1 MVRTSTTEAVVLRKI
16 RIGEIHKALTLFSP
30 ENGLLSAIAH
40 GAFKMKS
47 KLRTA
52 SEPFHVIRVYL
63 YHNPVSDQYKI
74 TDIESLNAL
83 DGIRR
88 SVERYYAASLWAEVI
103 IKSYG
108 GGESFGVPY
117 RLLVDSLSL
126 LEHAQ
131 QRCITNLTCQ
141 YLMRFLD
148 ILGQRPDFEHCG
160 ICASGFDTQ
169 SGVYLS
175 REERVLVCHRCAKP
189 SAMYLP
195 AGARRYL
202 GSTLKMPLEV
212 AVRIGLEDRSLQAVK
227 EAAYFLVQATL
238 ETNLN
243 ALKSGVW
250 IL

>member
-1 MVRTSTTEAVVLRKI
+1 MTRTSTTEAVVLRKI

-30 ENGLLSAIAH
+30 EKGLLSAIAH
-40 GAFKMKS
+40 GAFKIRS
-47 KLRTA
+47 RLRTA

-63 YHNPVSDQYKI
+63 YHEPVHDQYKV

-103 IKSYG
+103 IRSYG
-108 GGESFGVPY
+108 GGESFAAPY

-131 QRCITNLTCQ
+131 QRSITHLTCQ

-148 ILGQRPDFEHCG
+148 LLGQRPDLERCG
-160 ICASGFDTQ
+160 ICATGFDTQ

-175 REERVLVCHRCAKP
+175 REERALVCQRCAKP
-189 SAMYLP
+189 SALFLP
-195 AGARRYL
+195 AGAQRYL
-202 GSTLKMPLEV
+202 ERTAKLPLEAAARV
-212 AVRIGLEDRSLQAVK
+212 GLEDQSLQAVK
-227 EAAYFLVQATL
+227 EAAYFLVQAAL

-243 ALKSGVW
+243 AIKSGVG

>member
-1 MVRTSTTEAVVLRKI
+1 MRTSTTEAVVLRKI

-30 ENGLLSAIAH
+30 ERGLLSAIAH

-47 KLRTA
+47 RLRTA

-63 YHNPVSDQYKI
+63 YHNPVRNQYKI

-103 IKSYG
+103 IRSYG
-108 GGESFGVPY
+108 GGESFAVPY

-126 LEHAQ
+126 LDHAQ
-131 QRCITNLTCQ
+131 QRSITYLTCQ

-148 ILGQRPDFEHCG
+148 ILGQRPDLEHCN

-175 REERVLVCHRCAKP
+175 REERVFVCNRCAKP
-189 SAMYLP
+189 SALYLP

-202 GSTLKMPLEV
+202 ESTLKMPLEV
-212 AVRIGLEDRSLQAVK
+212 AVRVGLEDRSIQAVK
-227 EAAYFLVQATL
+227 EAAYFLVQAAL
-238 ETNLN
+238 ETDLKV
-243 ALKSGVW
+243 LKSGVG

>member
-1 MVRTSTTEAVVLRKI
+1 MIRTSTTEAVVLRKT

-30 ENGLLSAIAH
+30 EKGLLSAIAH
-40 GAFKMKS
+40 GAFKIRS
-47 KLRTA
+47 RLRTA

-63 YHNPVSDQYKI
+63 YHEPVREV
-74 TDIESLNAL
+74 TDIESLKAL

-103 IKSYG
+103 IRSYG
-108 GGESFGVPY
+108 GGESFVAPY
-117 RLLVDSLSL
+117 RLLVDSLNL

-131 QRCITNLTCQ
+131 PRSITHLTCQ
-141 YLMRFLD
+141 YLMRFLNL
-148 ILGQRPDFEHCG
+148 LGQRPDLEHCG

-189 SAMYLP
+189 SALYLP
-195 AGARRYL
+195 AGAQRYL
-202 GSTLKMPLEV
+202 ERTSKLPLEA
-212 AVRIGLEDRSLQAVK
+212 AVRVGLEDQSLQAVK

-243 ALKSGVW
+243 AIKSGVG